1 MDNIIKVFAVIGM
14 ITTVVTL
21 LHWLVL
27 IRCRMA
33 VKRNE
38 KKRINKTL
46 LILIVAGIL
55 LFLTVCLFLT
65 GCGALKEIYRL
76 DKAKQENCNPCHGGK

>member
-1 MDNIIKVFAVIGM
+1 MDRIIWIFAVIGM
-14 ITTVVTL
+14 LTTLITL
-21 LHWLVL
+21 LHWLAI

-38 KKRINKTL
+38 RKRINKTL
-46 LILIVAGIL
+46 TILIIAGTL
-55 LFLTVCLFLT
+55 LFLT

-76 DKAKQENCNPCHGGK
+76 DKAKQENCNPCHGGDR

>member
-1 MDNIIKVFAVIGM
+1 MDKIIWVFAIIGM
-14 ITTVVTL
+14 ITTAVTL
-21 LHWLVL
+21 IHWLVI

-38 KKRINKTL
+38 KKRTSKTL
-46 LILIVAGIL
+46 LILLIAGIL
-55 LFLTVCLFLT
+55 LLLT

-76 DKAKQENCNPCHGGK
+76 DKAKQENCNPCHGGER

>member
-1 MDNIIKVFAVIGM
+1 MDKIIWVFAIIGM
-14 ITTVVTL
+14 ITTAVTL
-21 LHWLVL
+21 LHWLVI

-38 KKRINKTL
+38 KRRISKTL
-46 LILIVAGIL
+46 LILLITGIL
-55 LFLTVCLFLT
+55 LLLT

-76 DKAKQENCNPCHGGK
+76 DKAKQENCNPCHGGDR